1 MLQTNRKMLGYM
13 IKKSGCAALLRVLRI
28 RLVYLLLTEL
38 VSELCLDE
46 LAVEASDVGDRLVLR
61 ALSLASAGVGAV
73 SETELLHLGDH
84 CLSTLSCLR
93 SALRKESELAN
104 LRAYE
109 EHCRTVLAG
118 CYTATATDTCSAIHS
133 LVSVFLRNEDSVG
146 ILGLASANANV
157 ATCLHDL
164 VECRAVYH
172 AVLDNWE
179 CSRTPRLN
187 SDNVAVVELT
197 HVELAGCGTLVRSVG
212 MTVDIE

>member
-73 SETELLHLGDH
+73 TETELLHLGDH
-84 CLSTLSCLR
+84 SLCTLSCLR
-93 SALRKESELAN
+93 TALGKESELAN
-104 LRAYE
+104 LRADE
-109 EHCRTVLAG
+109 EHSRTVLTCSYA
-118 CYTATATDTCSAIHS
+118 ATATDTCSAIHS
-133 LVSVFLRNEDSVG
+133 LVSVFLRDEDGVCV
-146 ILGLASANANV
+146 LRLASANANV
-157 ATCLHDL
+157 TTCLHNL

-172 AVLDNWE
+172 TVLDNWE

-197 HVELAGCGTLVRSVG
+197 HVELAGCGTLVWSVG
-212 MTVDIE
+212 MTIDVE

>member
-61 ALSLASAGVGAV
+61 ALSLASASVGAV
-73 SETELLHLGDH
+73 TETELLHLGDH

-93 SALRKESELAN
+93 TTLWKESELAD

-133 LVSVFLRNEDSVG
+133 LVGVFLRDEDGVG
-146 ILGLASANANV
+146 ILRLTSTNANIT
-157 ATCLHDL
+157 TCLHNL
-164 VECRAVYH
+164 VEC
-172 AVLDNWE
+172 
-179 CSRTPRLN
+179 
-187 SDNVAVVELT
+187 
-197 HVELAGCGTLVRSVG
+197 
-212 MTVDIE
+212 

>member
-73 SETELLHLGDH
+73 TEAKLLHLSDH
-84 CLSTLSCLR
+84 CLSTLSSLR
-93 SALRKESELAN
+93 TTLRKESELAN

-109 EHCRTVLAG
+109 
-118 CYTATATDTCSAIHS
+118 
-133 LVSVFLRNEDSVG
+133 
-146 ILGLASANANV
+146 
-157 ATCLHDL
+157 
-164 VECRAVYH
+164 
-172 AVLDNWE
+172 
-179 CSRTPRLN
+179 
-187 SDNVAVVELT
+187 
-197 HVELAGCGTLVRSVG
+197 
-212 MTVDIE
+212 

>member
-61 ALSLASAGVGAV
+61 ALSLASASVGAV
-73 SETELLHLGDH
+73 TEAELLHLSDH

-93 SALRKESELAN
+93 TALRKESKLAN

-109 EHCRTVLAG
+109 EHCRTVLTCSYA
-118 CYTATATDTCSAIHS
+118 ATATDTCSAVHS
-133 LVSVFLRNEDSVG
+133 LVSVFLRDKDSIG
-146 ILGLASANANV
+146 ILGLASTNANV

-197 HVELAGCGTLVRSVG
+197 HIELAGCGTLVRSVG
-212 MTVDIE
+212 MTVDVE